1 VPRSANKAEVKKAYF
16 KLAKQYHPDTN
27 KDDESAAEKFK
38 EATSAYETLS
48 DDKQRQMYDQFGHAA
63 TDPNFQQQQQNG
75 PFGGAGGFNFQDG
88 GFHFSGSG
96 GGEIDPEELF
106 DAFFGGGAR
115 RRRGPQRGADLQMH
129 VRLSF
134 QEAVKG
140 ASKDLHLRY
149 QVMNRENGQVEI
161 KERDVTVDTPPGID
175 NGMNLRLSGEGA
187 EGDPGAPRGNLLVQ
201 VLVDE
206 DDYFI
211 RDGANVHTE
220 APISITQA
228 ILGGT
233 VDVKTLNGEVEV
245 KVPQGCQPD
254 TKLMLRGKGIQ
265 KLHGASKGDH
275 VVHLKI
281 EIPQK
286 FTQRQ
291 EELLREFDEEAK
303 ESGHGISGRIAKAAE
318 SAFESIFGKN
328 ACDNGK
334 DEGSEKSQNKG
345 DKNEQKASS

>member
-1 VPRSANKAEVKKAYF
+1 
-16 KLAKQYHPDTN
+16 
-27 KDDESAAEKFK
+27 
-38 EATSAYETLS
+38 
-48 DDKQRQMYDQFGHAA
+48 
-63 TDPNFQQQQQNG
+63 
-75 PFGGAGGFNFQDG
+75 
-88 GFHFSGSG
+88 
-96 GGEIDPEELF
+96 
-106 DAFFGGGAR
+106 
-115 RRRGPQRGADLQMH
+115 MH

-161 KERDVTVDTPPGID
+161 KERDVKVDTPPGID
-175 NGMNLRLSGEGA
+175 NGMNLRVSGEGA
-187 EGDPGAPRGNLLVQ
+187 EGDAGAPRGNLLVQ

-254 TKLMLRGKGIQ
+254 MKLMLRGKGIQ

-281 EIPQK
+281 EIPKK
-286 FTQRQ
+286 FTKRQ

-303 ESGHGISGRIAKAAE
+303 SSGCGISGRIAKAAE
-318 SAFESIFGKN
+318 SAFETIFGGKKN
-328 ACDNGK
+328 EKKDDNKNKDK
-334 DEGSEKSQNKG
+334 DEEGKKKEKS
-345 DKNEQKASS
+345 AS